1 MSVRYLAEAIPRML
15 TTAVEL
21 QLRTHDRATWER
33 ADEVMSSVGAV
44 PGVASVTAKRRCDH
58 YMDLD
63 LEVKL
68 KAASKAEL
76 RKLYNKVS
84 RIAEQSPFRFAGRQ
98 CVLDDLF

>member
-1 MSVRYLAEAIPRML
+1 MPTS
-15 TTAVEL
+15 AVEL
-21 QLRTHDRATWER
+21 QLRTDDPATWQR
-33 ADEVMSSVGAV
+33 ADEVIASVTSV

-68 KAASKAEL
+68 KAPSKAGL

-84 RIAEQSPFRFAGRQ
+84 RIAEKSPFRFAGRQ
-98 CVLDDLF
+98 CVLNDLF